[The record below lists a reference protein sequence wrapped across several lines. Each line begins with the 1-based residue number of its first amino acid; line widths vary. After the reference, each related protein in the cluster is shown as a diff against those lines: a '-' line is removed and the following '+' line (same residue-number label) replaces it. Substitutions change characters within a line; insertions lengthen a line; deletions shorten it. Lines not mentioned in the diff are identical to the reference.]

1 MAYSLAS
8 ARRWCTE
15 SEAELVALSFA
26 GKEVAWTPARLKL
39 KIERTRRLRDRNQ
52 DRARKL
58 ERANR
63 ADTGAKA
70 GKQVTAIAVAKKKAQ
85 IFDQTLARFVAR
97 LERLNAARRV
107 ADLKAAVKDALARKR
122 AGPARGPKGTA
133 AVAVAAAP
141 RARKPPAGAP
151 AAVQLKRTMQAARVR
166 ARNAR
171 NQARRDSRGR

>member
-1 MAYSLAS
+1 MTYSLAS

-15 SEAELVALSFA
+15 SEAALVALSFA

-58 ERANR
+58 KRANR

-70 GKQVTAIAVAKKKAQ
+70 GRRVTAIAVAKKKAQ

-122 AGPARGPKGTA
+122 AGPAKGPKVTA
-133 AVAVAAAP
+133 AVAAVP
-141 RARKPPAGAP
+141 RARKGPAGAP
-151 AAVQLKRTMQAARVR
+151 AAVQLKRKMQAARVR